1 MKKLLLFAVMC
12 TCMGGCA
19 VKHEMKK
26 IEDIYCTLSFH
37 FVEKAE
43 EKEHILDAIKKHA
56 TPQGGEAQPYRV
68 KQTGPDA
75 FECTFRVKNLDVL
88 DALHTDLKFKK
99 DPKGKEGWMMIV
111 QESEPRFAM
120 RYDSAWLTG
129 KIKVELTFRIS
140 PPGARLFYRDE
151 EGKEHE
157 ITDRVSSEGVVKL
170 YVKIRRDQDYFYAKT
185 VSGQLERF
193 IKVNIYTQEVS
204 EITRE
209 EYEARK

>member
-1 MKKLLLFAVMC
+1 MKRFLLPALVFA
-12 TCMGGCA
+12 CMGGCA
-19 VKHEMKK
+19 VKHEMEK

-43 EKEHILDAIKKHA
+43 EKEHIFEVIKKHA
-56 TPQGGEAQPYRV
+56 TPQGDEALPYKAR
-68 KQTGPDA
+68 QTGPDA

-99 DPKGKEGWMMIV
+99 DPKSKEGWVRIV
-111 QESEPRFAM
+111 QESEQRFAM

-151 EGKEHE
+151 EGAEHE
-157 ITDRVSSEGVVKL
+157 ITDKVSPEGAVKL
-170 YVKIRRDQDYFYAKT
+170 YVKIRRNQDYFYAKI
-185 VSGQLERF
+185 VSGQLKRF

-209 EYEARK
+209 EYEARE